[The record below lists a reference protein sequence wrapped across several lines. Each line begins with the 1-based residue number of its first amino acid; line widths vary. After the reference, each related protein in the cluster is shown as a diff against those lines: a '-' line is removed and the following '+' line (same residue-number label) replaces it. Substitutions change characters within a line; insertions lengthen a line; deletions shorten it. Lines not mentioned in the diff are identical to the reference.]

1 MLVLL
6 SQGQMD
12 RVLEM
17 LLTQGQA
24 VRAGLLLLALQEIN
38 YTVDNI
44 LYMLSNY
51 TYTSSLLSR
60 TSLYIKTLINHQN
73 LRNSKSI
80 CTKGLN
86 STNFTKF
93 IN

>member
-44 LYMLSNY
+44 LYTLSNY
-51 TYTSSLLSR
+51 SYTPTLLSR
-60 TSLYIKTLINHQN
+60 TSLYIKNIDIP
-73 LRNSKSI
+73 SKL
-80 CTKGLN
+80 TK
-86 STNFTKF
+86 
-93 IN
+93 

>member
-44 LYMLSNY
+44 LYMLSNCSY
-51 TYTSSLLSR
+51 TPTLLSR
-60 TSLYIKTLINHQN
+60 TSLYIKNIDIP
-73 LRNSKSI
+73 SKL
-80 CTKGLN
+80 TK
-86 STNFTKF
+86 
-93 IN
+93 

>member
-17 LLTQGQA
+17 LLTQGQG

-51 TYTSSLLSR
+51 SYTLTLLSR
-60 TSLYIKTLINHQN
+60 TSLYIKNIDIP
-73 LRNSKSI
+73 SKLTI
-80 CTKGLN
+80 
-86 STNFTKF
+86 
-93 IN
+93 

>member
-17 LLTQGQA
+17 LLTQGQG

-51 TYTSSLLSR
+51 SYTP
-60 TSLYIKTLINHQN
+60 K
-73 LRNSKSI
+73 
-80 CTKGLN
+80 
-86 STNFTKF
+86 
-93 IN
+93 

>member
-17 LLTQGQA
+17 LLTQGQG

-51 TYTSSLLSR
+51 SYNPNLLSR
-60 TSLYIKTLINHQN
+60 TSLYIKHIDIP
-73 LRNSKSI
+73 SKL
-80 CTKGLN
+80 TE
-86 STNFTKF
+86 
-93 IN
+93 